1 MEMSGF
7 ARLEGSL
14 PVIGDIGVIWPVL
27 ACKVAAA
34 LHIELDF
41 VSHPQQT
48 PEGKAMREWIVEQVK
63 PIQRDLLL
71 QTSRTYQRRG

>member
-1 MEMSGF
+1 
-7 ARLEGSL
+7 
-14 PVIGDIGVIWPVL
+14 VL

-34 LHIELDF
+34 LNIELDF

-63 PIQRDLLL
+63 PIQRDRLL